1 MRGNR
6 SDSGYGGVRKRRQA
20 EAGRQAGRADKV
32 MPGNERKGFFVF
44 T

>member
-20 EAGRQAGRADKV
+20 GRQAGGRAKV
-32 MPGNERKGFFVF
+32 KPGNERKGFFVF